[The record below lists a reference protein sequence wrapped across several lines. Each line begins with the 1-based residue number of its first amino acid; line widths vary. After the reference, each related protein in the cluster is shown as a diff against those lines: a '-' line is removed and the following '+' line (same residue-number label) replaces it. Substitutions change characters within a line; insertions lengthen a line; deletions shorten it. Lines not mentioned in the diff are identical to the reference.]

1 MIVTM
6 PTKHELLSRIEKL
19 YNNVNSQDNNW
30 DIVFVI
36 DKVNQYYLT
45 GTIQDGV
52 FVLKKDG
59 TYAYFVRRSFE
70 RAKTECPL
78 ENVYSMVSY
87 KDVANIIG
95 SDAQNVYI
103 ETEVMTYGMLERLKK
118 YFKIDKI
125 KSIDKI
131 IFRVRAVKSPY
142 ELSYIEESGKQ
153 HQYLLETIAPSL
165 LKEGMNEAELTAAL
179 YHEMIKLGY
188 HGVSRFAMFQTEMV
202 VGQIGFGQNSLYP
215 TNFDGPGGM
224 KGQYPAVPIVGD
236 RTRLL
241 KKGDLVF
248 IDIGYGVNGY
258 HTDRTQIYIFGAN
271 LPDDVE
277 KIHGQCVQIQNK
289 ISGLLKI
296 GNIPSEIYNSVINE
310 LDTDFIQNFM
320 GFGNRKAK
328 FLGHGVGL
336 HIDEYP
342 VIAEGFNEPLEENMV
357 IAVEP
362 KKGIENIG
370 VVGVEDTYIV
380 TKNGSRCI
388 TGGEK
393 GIIVV

>member
-1 MIVTM
+1 MVVTM
-6 PTKHELLSRIEKL
+6 PTKHELLNRIEKL

-277 KIHGQCVQIQNK
+277 KIHNQCVQIQNK
-289 ISGLLKI
+289 IAGLLKI
-296 GNIPSEIYNSVINE
+296 GNIPSDIYNSVINR

-320 GFGNRKAK
+320 GFGNRRAK

-380 TKNGSRCI
+380 TKNSGRCI